1 VLHALAVAVERR
13 FDRLDD
19 VWHGTRARHA
29 VAGVLIAAFGLSLVA
44 VELERR
50 GLLPSLGSAASQSH
64 FLAVQV
70 AFYLLLS
77 YEVVSL
83 VLGLAR
89 SVANAAGK
97 QLEIFSLILLRR
109 TFEEFGHLDDPVRW
123 DQARDAVGHM
133 LSDAG
138 GALLIFV
145 VLAFYYAAQ
154 RHLPL
159 SGDAQEVEGFV
170 RAKKAI
176 ALGLLAVFAGLAV
189 RSGLAAWLS
198 REPFRLFE
206 AFYTVLIFADIA
218 IVLLSL
224 RHSARYEV
232 VFRNSGLAVATVL
245 LRLALSA
252 PPYLNAALGCAAALF
267 ALGLTLAY
275 NRLAPAL
282 GARPG
287 G

>member
-1 VLHALAVAVERR
+1 VLHTLAVAVERR
-13 FDRLDD
+13 FDQLDEI
-19 VWHGTRARHA
+19 WHGTRTRHA
-29 VAGVLIAAFGLSLVA
+29 VAGALIAAFALSLLA
-44 VELERR
+44 VELEQR
-50 GLLPSLGSAASQSH
+50 GAITFLGPGHPSH

-133 LSDAG
+133 LSDAA
-138 GALLIFV
+138 GALAIFV

-154 RHLPL
+154 RHLPV
-159 SGDAQEVEGFV
+159 SEDAQEVEGFV

-189 RSGLAAWLS
+189 RSAAAVWLH
-198 REPFRLFE
+198 REAPRLFE

-252 PPYLNAALGCAAALF
+252 PPYLNAGLGCAASLF

-275 NRLAPAL
+275 NRLGPAL
-282 GARPG
+282 GARPAR
-287 G
+287 